1 MLQAGAE
8 HVCQVGKKRFAG
20 CAVSKAESDGNQPE
34 NSIKNNQI
42 VVDPESYRR
51 IIPAPGI
58 GLPSDSLIF
67 YN

>member
-1 MLQAGAE
+1 M
-8 HVCQVGKKRFAG
+8 FARSVRNDSPG

-42 VVDPESYRR
+42 FVDLGLYRR
-51 IIPAPGI
+51 IIRAPGI